1 MYNQRA
7 CADVYKATGTG
18 SDEALG
24 ALIARGGDP
33 EPAAAG
39 VRGDDFREREG
50 RNRENEWDR
59 ENGGKI
65 RENLALAEWGEYPYD
80 RWFAEGAAFESSSH
94 LWYGLHEAQ
103 EYPFYELE
111 AYDSSGVKRHS
122 RTIRQMLCGDPGLD
136 AAKSACGCRVVSVAE
151 EDQELLAYCRRARQ
165 YDSDLLQRQWLAVLR
180 SDDFSGVGTVDLEKG
195 SRPLQWLGSGDGHV
209 FALTLEHGEKL
220 RIYAIPER
228 RQSQPPAP

>member
-80 RWFAEGAAFESSSH
+80 RWFAEGPAFESSSH

-111 AYDSSGVKRHS
+111 AYDSSGVKKS
-122 RTIRQMLCGDPGLD
+122 SLAIRKMLCGDPDLD
-136 AAKSACGCRVVSVAE
+136 AAKSACGCRIVSVTE
-151 EDQELLAYCRRARQ
+151 EDQELLAYCRRARH

-180 SDDFSGVGTVDLEKG
+180 SDDFSGVGIVDLDKG
-195 SRPLQWLGSGDGHV
+195 SRPLQWLGSGGGHV

-220 RIYAIPER
+220 RIFAIPER
-228 RQSQPPAP
+228 Q